1 MIPPDTHTKLLIQ
14 KGGKV
19 DIFRPKLTFTDT
31 GFNTYNLVLNIQL
44 PEAPEM
50 GIVCVNKLI
59 RVTLS
64 GNRKSV
70 LQYNDIK
77 PTCEI
82 NTFPNLETGLNIY
95 SFSDSR
101 VYELQYNS
109 PAGSVN
115 TFSATGIHRESTF
128 DTDLWEFNFF
138 VNDPADDFITKEE
151 MKTMESRS
159 MLNKNP
165 LISTF
170 IDESKE
176 HEKTLPDKGNM
187 STVVGLIPSGYIQ
200 IIIKNLKINPE
211 RLEIKPGMFVLNIT
225 LGNDTNATSAQTH
238 NEAINLCLSYVE
250 KYNEMIRNTPINT
263 TLSIKNPVSSQTDI
277 LTKFGKLI
285 GKNKSLYQQLYMYF
299 FIGINFDAIRAYYL
313 HTITDVGLLC
323 RTDSINKNEVDKDYI
338 NYSNFFDDSRID
350 KFIFLFTKI
359 MNMLIDQDVRSI
371 TLKTISDLFELEIKL
386 NADEYES
393 LIELPSVPSSRAL
406 TLEKA
411 YDTYD
416 EENALRRGPDYGID
430 NSEGGS
436 YNNSQEGGVDDF
448 DHLACAKM
456 VPMQI
461 TKLGT
466 NPNNMI
472 VTVTQMH
479 IDSITIKDPPIPAPV
494 KVDISVGDAIRFV
507 ENGEVVYG
515 IICGFKSGKKK
526 YLNGKIES
534 NINIEDYWESAK
546 SFTGDSGIA
555 KLNELDIDQVV
566 SIVNLRGIIYVRY
579 EYNDDIGYGYCP
591 EKAKDSTGKIIFDC
605 NTDKELSMLPNGYN
619 PSAASVAQKATSAII
634 NTFKLGKSTPFGV
647 GSYSEIQYSLK
658 SYMTLAKVTPP
669 KNFTDFVKELKTIRQ
684 PGVNSNYIQQLGGLI
699 NKHSLNDDCGRYGMK
714 VADIAISQTAANFLN
729 KVNATTSNYSGAMRG
744 VFDMTKSNNF
754 IVRNLLQINL
764 TQQELKDTIYGVNA
778 DQSKLGVTI
787 PKLIYGLML
796 RYPDYVTSMK
806 LIFSALSDEKDDDI
820 QGIIS
825 KFNSTYQDEQGG
837 GAKGNVIKQLIDALI
852 DIIKK
857 QKLLRMDIIGNL
869 SSACDSAFSQYN
881 IHDDSASFKTELNQS
896 LTPSTR
902 RISRDADSRD
912 ADSRSAD
919 SRSADSR
926 NVETENASAPESR
939 RSAALG
945 YSIFQ
950 NLADKFVSKS
960 GEVGNISSMG
970 STSCA
975 DAKVMCNNNGIIQV
989 QIDLQELLS
998 NCLSSNAETGGTID
1012 TPYNVNPI
1020 NGSRLQSY
1028 ADNKNIRDTT
1038 HTKPPVNTTP
1048 PKITGDNKVGSIL
1061 QVSNGFW
1068 DGSEEQ
1074 EYTYEYQW
1082 YRDDAEIPD
1091 AKTNKY
1097 TIAEADIGKKITCKV
1112 TAINKGVRSD
1122 AMESDNAITDIAAG
1136 EIEPDI
1142 KTENKELIEEDK
1154 STIDSVRAA
1163 YTKYYSLYGKVA
1175 AGGGGGGEYA
1185 EGEDFGGGGGYNFI
1199 QEGGTRFQNNNI
1211 FQGQTSYPIIM
1222 NDRTFNFNNTQITTQ
1237 MMNQENLTRLKDVVD
1252 KMTTDGKDVDMESPE
1267 KSGKMFE
1274 QSNKISGTYENNPEN
1289 FPKTVIFTKNDIAGS
1304 GKSIADYLLKGNNE
1318 LKELRLESCDLNE
1331 KDITDIMNVFLEE
1344 PPIALES
1351 LIIGGNPGL
1360 TVKVLLSMLDMFAD
1374 PKFSKN
1380 LKTLNIIVAGSVGIG
1395 NRVSSTTIGAL
1406 DAENNVVDEIL
1417 KKSYGDSKQG
1427 NPIASFGDEF
1437 QSCLPSRNQQNSN
1450 YIASAKKR
1458 LTVTDTEPTDSESLK
1473 PEVTGR
1479 NYLQELTQAKAT
1491 YDADV
1496 TGAMPIA
1503 THIQIMEDVVANFAP
1518 ITPTSET
1525 EPAPTA
1531 TATVSLHPAQ
1541 DFVHKA
1547 AIAYL
1552 SELKS
1557 KKEGALTVAFNA
1569 ETLTS
1574 ATLTF
1579 TKALGDIEQ
1588 NYNSSAE
1595 AASGTLKVSDTE
1607 TISEQKLNIKKDAI
1621 IGGYNKMLDFIS
1633 DVIGNQEPC
1642 KTSTSSN
1649 LQTYIDTFRNS
1660 IQTTL
1665 SSTMTFNSIQPYK
1678 DNVTKIANKFIDK
1691 ITNNNIDNKFQ
1702 DVTEFCKI
1710 LTQQVELYRSLTKQ
1724 LETKPSEDSKKLK
1737 YNQMISGGIDAFIT
1751 KILQANVQLN
1761 GDNFKFISS
1770 GLEKRGGSNSS
1781 RKHNSRKK
1789 RHRKSSSKARNSRRN
1804 TLSSS
1809 TSKNH
1814 KKVRF
1819 VKTS

>member
-101 VYELQYNS
+101 IYELQYNS
-109 PAGSVN
+109 PAGSIN

-151 MKTMESRS
+151 MKTTESRS

-176 HEKTLPDKGNM
+176 HEKTLPDKGNI

-299 FIGINFDAIRAYYL
+299 FIGINFNIIREYYL
-313 HTITDVGLLC
+313 HTISDVNLLC
-323 RTDSINKNEVDKDYI
+323 RTDSIKKNEIDKDYI

-406 TLEKA
+406 TLEKVD
-411 YDTYD
+411 DTFD
-416 EENALRRGPDYGID
+416 EVNALRPGANYEID
-430 NSEGGS
+430 EEIDEGGGGS

-479 IDSITIKDPPIPAPV
+479 IDNITTKDPPIPAPV

-579 EYNDDIGYGYCP
+579 EYDDDIGYGYCP
-591 EKAKDSTGKIIFDC
+591 EKAKDSTGKIIFNC

-669 KNFTDFVKELKTIRQ
+669 KNFTEFVKELKTIRQ

-714 VADIAISQTAANFLN
+714 VADIASSQTAANFLN
-729 KVNATTSNYSGAMRG
+729 KVNATTRNYSGAMRG

-764 TQQELKDTIYGVNA
+764 TEQELKDTIYGVNA
-778 DQSKLGVTI
+778 NQSKLGVTI

-820 QGIIS
+820 QGIITNIS
-825 KFNSTYQDEQGG
+825 SMQGG
-837 GAKGNVIKQLIDALI
+837 GAKGNIIKQLIDALI
-852 DIIKK
+852 DIIKE

-902 RISRDADSRD
+902 RISRDADSR
-912 ADSRSAD
+912 
-919 SRSADSR
+919 

-945 YSIFQ
+945 SSIFQ
-950 NLADKFVSKS
+950 NLADKFVGKS

-975 DAKVMCNNNGIIQV
+975 DAKVMCDNNGIIQV
-989 QIDLQELLS
+989 QINLQELLS
-998 NCLSSNAETGGTID
+998 NCLSSNGVVNDEMAEYAQKRPPPKILQSQSQSNQQLSDENSSNQLNNDLSQDQQSNQTKIDIVGRSSESKSEIHGAPYSVPHTEQDTVDQQTAIGGVNNAYIKYYDLYAKIKNDDSSNEGTEVGGGGNSIDNSIQIGGGLEDYIQYDDLPTDTID
-1012 TPYNVNPI
+1012 TQYP
-1020 NGSRLQSY
+1020 
-1028 ADNKNIRDTT
+1028 DEKNAR
-1038 HTKPPVNTTP
+1038 
-1048 PKITGDNKVGSIL
+1048 
-1061 QVSNGFW
+1061 
-1068 DGSEEQ
+1068 
-1074 EYTYEYQW
+1074 Y
-1082 YRDDAEIPD
+1082 
-1091 AKTNKY
+1091 
-1097 TIAEADIGKKITCKV
+1097 
-1112 TAINKGVRSD
+1112 KGVCRNQVPYLCGKPTNQKGFCRRNQADCNFDDFGGKSK
-1122 AMESDNAITDIAAG
+1122 SDNYIYQKPTDKDNDRYIY
-1136 EIEPDI
+1136 
-1142 KTENKELIEEDK
+1142 
-1154 STIDSVRAA
+1154 RA
-1163 YTKYYSLYGKVA
+1163 YFDR
-1175 AGGGGGGEYA
+1175 A
-1185 EGEDFGGGGGYNFI
+1185 EGE
-1199 QEGGTRFQNNNI
+1199 
-1211 FQGQTSYPIIM
+1211 
-1222 NDRTFNFNNTQITTQ
+1222 
-1237 MMNQENLTRLKDVVD
+1237 KVD
-1252 KMTTDGKDVDMESPE
+1252 EPE
-1267 KSGKMFE
+1267 L
-1274 QSNKISGTYENNPEN
+1274 QSNSTLMPAMTGKN
-1289 FPKTVIFTKNDIAGS
+1289 FF
-1304 GKSIADYLLKGNNE
+1304 
-1318 LKELRLESCDLNE
+1318 
-1331 KDITDIMNVFLEE
+1331 
-1344 PPIALES
+1344 
-1351 LIIGGNPGL
+1351 
-1360 TVKVLLSMLDMFAD
+1360 
-1374 PKFSKN
+1374 
-1380 LKTLNIIVAGSVGIG
+1380 
-1395 NRVSSTTIGAL
+1395 
-1406 DAENNVVDEIL
+1406 
-1417 KKSYGDSKQG
+1417 
-1427 NPIASFGDEF
+1427 
-1437 QSCLPSRNQQNSN
+1437 
-1450 YIASAKKR
+1450 
-1458 LTVTDTEPTDSESLK
+1458 
-1473 PEVTGR
+1473 
-1479 NYLQELTQAKAT
+1479 QELTNAKT
-1491 YDADV
+1491 QYD
-1496 TGAMPIA
+1496 TSLSEYMPIA
-1503 THIQIMEDVVANFAP
+1503 TRINILEEYVKSITVKEGPQPTDLQKTALDLATKDLQALKSQSTSSSSEAVSLDVSNVNEATSVFINALTSIESEISKQP
-1518 ITPTSET
+1518 SSET
-1525 EPAPTA
+1525 SSSALLSSPDLTSSSVASSSVASSSASSADLTSDNDAKIEKIKEEYNQII
-1531 TATVSLHPAQ
+1531 V
-1541 DFVHKA
+1541 
-1547 AIAYL
+1547 YL
-1552 SELKS
+1552 STFIDNFCSRTDITGNNIQELS
-1557 KKEGALTVAFNA
+1557 KKFVNDLDTDL
-1569 ETLTS
+1569 ETLQGKEPFENFILCVKLLEDMIDKS
-1574 ATLTF
+1574 
-1579 TKALGDIEQ
+1579 I
-1588 NYNSSAE
+1588 
-1595 AASGTLKVSDTE
+1595 KVYRKNGKFN
-1607 TISEQKLNIKKDAI
+1607 TISEYCKALKEIVNLYKPLSDDLTNSDEYEDVINRGTLVFIKFIVDNKKLN
-1621 IGGYNKMLDFIS
+1621 
-1633 DVIGNQEPC
+1633 
-1642 KTSTSSN
+1642 
-1649 LQTYIDTFRNS
+1649 
-1660 IQTTL
+1660 
-1665 SSTMTFNSIQPYK
+1665 FNSRS
-1678 DNVTKIANKFIDK
+1678 
-1691 ITNNNIDNKFQ
+1691 NNFQ
-1702 DVTEFCKI
+1702 
-1710 LTQQVELYRSLTKQ
+1710 L
-1724 LETKPSEDSKKLK
+1724 
-1737 YNQMISGGIDAFIT
+1737 
-1751 KILQANVQLN
+1751 
-1761 GDNFKFISS
+1761 ISS
-1770 GLEKRGGSNSS
+1770 YAFVTGGSRSS

-1789 RHRKSSSKARNSRRN
+1789 NHRKSSSKARKSRRN
-1804 TLSSS
+1804 TKSSS

>member
-82 NTFPNLETGLNIY
+82 NTFPTLETGLNIY

-138 VNDPADDFITKEE
+138 VNDPADDVITKEE
-151 MKTMESRS
+151 IKTTESRS

-170 IDESKE
+170 INESKE
-176 HEKTLPDKGNM
+176 HENSLPDRGNM

-299 FIGINFDAIRAYYL
+299 FIGINFDAIREYYL
-313 HTITDVGLLC
+313 HTITDVNLLC
-323 RTDSINKNEVDKDYI
+323 RTDNIKKNEIDKDYI

-371 TLKTISDLFELEIKL
+371 TLKTIRDLFDLEIKL
-386 NADEYES
+386 NAEEYES

-406 TLEKA
+406 TIEKA
-411 YDTYD
+411 DDISD
-416 EENALRRGPDYGID
+416 EENALRRSPSYDIVD
-430 NSEGGS
+430 EREGGS

-472 VTVTQMH
+472 VTVTQMN
-479 IDSITIKDPPIPAPV
+479 IDNISADLPIPAPV

-534 NINIEDYWESAK
+534 DTNIEDYWESAK

-555 KLNELDIDQVV
+555 KLNALDIDQVV
-566 SIVNLRGIIYVRY
+566 SIVNLRGIIYVQY

-591 EKAKDSTGKIIFDC
+591 DKAKDSNGKIIFDC

-619 PSAASVAQKATSAII
+619 PSTASVAQKATSAII

-669 KNFTDFVKELKTIRQ
+669 KNFTEFVKELKTIRQ

-714 VADIAISQTAANFLN
+714 VADIASSQTAANFLN
-729 KVNATTSNYSGAMRG
+729 KVNATTRNYSGAMRG

-764 TQQELKDTIYGVNA
+764 TQQELKDTIYGINA

-820 QGIIS
+820 QGIITKIS
-825 KFNSTYQDEQGG
+825 SMQEDEQGG
-837 GAKGNVIKQLIDALI
+837 GAKGNTIKQLIDALI
-852 DIIKK
+852 DIIKE

-902 RISRDADSRD
+902 RISRDSDSRD
-912 ADSRSAD
+912 
-919 SRSADSR
+919 
-926 NVETENASAPESR
+926 VKTEDTESKYASAPESTR
-939 RSAALG
+939 LSALG
-945 YSIFQ
+945 SSIFQ
-950 NLADKFVSKS
+950 NLADKFVGKS
-960 GEVGNISSMG
+960 GEVSNISSMG

-975 DAKVMCNNNGIIQV
+975 DAKVMCDNKGIIQV

-998 NCLSSNAETGGTID
+998 NCLSSNGVVNDEMAEYAQKRLPPNTSQQQSLLIQQPNSASSPQPSNNDSSQPQDLNKDITKVPDAATEVKHDVPFAQYPVPD
-1012 TPYNVNPI
+1012 TEHSLNT
-1020 NGSRLQSY
+1020 QQ
-1028 ADNKNIRDTT
+1028 DTT
-1038 HTKPPVNTTP
+1038 EQNTADQQTAIDVVNNAYIKYYDLYA
-1048 PKITGDNKVGSIL
+1048 KIKNNDSSIQGTKVGGSSNSINDSIQIGGGL
-1061 QVSNGFW
+1061 EDYIKDDELPQDTINTQYPEQKDAKYKSVCRPTVPFLCGKGTKQEGFCRRNEADCSVKDFGSKSASN
-1068 DGSEEQ
+1068 DYIYKKPTDQNNDEYIYRAYYDRAGSKQ
-1074 EYTYEYQW
+1074 
-1082 YRDDAEIPD
+1082 DDEPELKSESTFVPATTGKNFFQQLTD
-1091 AKTNKY
+1091 AKTQY
-1097 TIAEADIGKKITCKV
+1097 DT
-1112 TAINKGVRSD
+1112 
-1122 AMESDNAITDIAAG
+1122 
-1136 EIEPDI
+1136 
-1142 KTENKELIEEDK
+1142 
-1154 STIDSVRAA
+1154 
-1163 YTKYYSLYGKVA
+1163 SL
-1175 AGGGGGGEYA
+1175 
-1185 EGEDFGGGGGYNFI
+1185 
-1199 QEGGTRFQNNNI
+1199 
-1211 FQGQTSYPIIM
+1211 
-1222 NDRTFNFNNTQITTQ
+1222 
-1237 MMNQENLTRLKDVVD
+1237 
-1252 KMTTDGKDVDMESPE
+1252 
-1267 KSGKMFE
+1267 
-1274 QSNKISGTYENNPEN
+1274 
-1289 FPKTVIFTKNDIAGS
+1289 
-1304 GKSIADYLLKGNNE
+1304 
-1318 LKELRLESCDLNE
+1318 
-1331 KDITDIMNVFLEE
+1331 
-1344 PPIALES
+1344 
-1351 LIIGGNPGL
+1351 
-1360 TVKVLLSMLDMFAD
+1360 
-1374 PKFSKN
+1374 
-1380 LKTLNIIVAGSVGIG
+1380 
-1395 NRVSSTTIGAL
+1395 
-1406 DAENNVVDEIL
+1406 
-1417 KKSYGDSKQG
+1417 
-1427 NPIASFGDEF
+1427 
-1437 QSCLPSRNQQNSN
+1437 
-1450 YIASAKKR
+1450 
-1458 LTVTDTEPTDSESLK
+1458 SES
-1473 PEVTGR
+1473 
-1479 NYLQELTQAKAT
+1479 
-1491 YDADV
+1491 
-1496 TGAMPIA
+1496 MPIA
-1503 THIQIMEDVVANFAP
+1503 TRINILEEYVKS
-1518 ITPTSET
+1518 ITVKEGS
-1525 EPAPTA
+1525 APTELQKTALDLA
-1531 TATVSLHPAQ
+1531 TKDLEALKLKSSSSEAVSL
-1541 DFVHKA
+1541 DVSKVKA
-1547 AIAYL
+1547 ATDKFILDLNRIDSELTTLSPSASLSSPQLTSSSASSASADLTSDNDAKIQKIKKEYKEITDYL
-1552 SELKS
+1552 SNFIDQFCSKTDITGNNIDELSKTFLDDLNTNLDTFKDKEPFEHFILCVKS
-1557 KKEGALTVAFNA
+1557 LEYMINGSIKVFKKTDKFNTKDA
-1569 ETLTS
+1569 YC
-1574 ATLTF
+1574 
-1579 TKALGDIEQ
+1579 KALKEIVILYKSLSDDLTDSDKYKDVI
-1588 NYNSSAE
+1588 NND
-1595 AASGTLKVSDTE
+1595 SGTLK
-1607 TISEQKLNIKKDAI
+1607 
-1621 IGGYNKMLDFIS
+1621 FI
-1633 DVIGNQEPC
+1633 Q
-1642 KTSTSSN
+1642 
-1649 LQTYIDTFRNS
+1649 
-1660 IQTTL
+1660 
-1665 SSTMTFNSIQPYK
+1665 
-1678 DNVTKIANKFIDK
+1678 FIVK
-1691 ITNNNIDNKFQ
+1691 EN
-1702 DVTEFCKI
+1702 
-1710 LTQQVELYRSLTKQ
+1710 
-1724 LETKPSEDSKKLK
+1724 KLK
-1737 YNQMISGGIDAFIT
+1737 FKDDKFTLES
-1751 KILQANVQLN
+1751 
-1761 GDNFKFISS
+1761 NFQFVSK
-1770 GLEKRGGSNSS
+1770 GGSRSS
-1781 RKHNSRKK
+1781 RKNNSRKK
-1789 RHRKSSSKARNSRRN
+1789 NHKKSSSKARKSRRN
-1804 TLSSS
+1804 TKSSIR
-1809 TSKNH
+1809 SKIH

-1819 VKTS
+1819 IKTS